1 MCKSKKKTSLRFL
14 DYNGFFDKLNS
25 LLFFIQYIYIYIYID
40 IFVCVLFFLSTY
52 FNIEINSSKLKFNKN
67 MNKNFIHII
76 YFIYSCNMNRFNY
89 LNKVLFKKY
98 I

>member
-25 LLFFIQYIYIYIYID
+25 LLLFIQYIYIYI
-40 IFVCVLFFLSTY
+40 FLCVLFFLSTY

-67 MNKNFIHII
+67 MNKKFIHMI